1 MEGCVPGR
9 VAIMSRA
16 QARSVLDWISRTDAT
31 EVNEV
36 SLAVG
41 LGLDRTSIPG
51 RWVGCGAEFLGLSGD
66 CDLGAAR
73 RLFIHGT
80 APNGQRVTSE
90 QVERSF
96 YSAVFDLDKSVS
108 LLLAHPDPLVRQV
121 LAESIDIAFQR
132 AFSLLESLARIR
144 RGKGGVRSEKPIG
157 LTGLRFAHNAS
168 STGDPHC
175 HVHLMVL
182 ATAQGSDGKWITLDG
197 RQIFAQG
204 MRMAVAEFQIE
215 LYRELKCR
223 VELAPLSPT
232 FVRIGSTYML
242 RFGGLQPA
250 AEQLSSAT
258 RSMATA
264 WRQISGRKIV
274 TGLSHRQHQIVW
286 ARHRRGKRELAEQL
300 EHELDEI
307 LVEDGSRASQLRQLW
322 RDKMGDLGQSLDK
335 VKVRPAPSARPTLT
349 KPVDDE
355 TYRLQLKTL
364 HTFNLADL
372 ASLLRFRFPA
382 LDGEGCLLKAAE
394 LVVND
399 PYFVASHELKGAL
412 RDWIA
417 ATQQNGRAIA
427 TTTLLYVYGTSA
439 KHKIT
444 TIDALNEERVLE
456 TRAMKLSEK
465 QLAALFPVLPTSAT
479 YEQVKA
485 IEILGRGRAL
495 CVVSGVAGSGK
506 TFVLRPI
513 TEAAKMSK
521 IAVTVLARN
530 ANLARDLGDEL
541 SVPSCTLAAFKLAIR
556 NNAVDLARPQMIVV
570 DEAGLVDYND
580 WQMLLDLSEKSNVQV
595 IAVGDRRQSQPIDG
609 RASFATISRACEA
622 TGSHQTL
629 ETTYR
634 NKSWVQEATAIRE
647 AQADKV
653 VELAE
658 AEGRLIG
665 KPSDEILDMACQC
678 YAKYK
683 DAGEDVVLL
692 ARDNAVAADLASA
705 IQESLGIVGTHE
717 IAKEET
723 VGIGDEV
730 RARRNVRTLG
740 ITNGDRF
747 KVGGFVNSGILL
759 TRLDNQRGVIVSY
772 EYAQE
777 HIELAYCSTIDSVQ
791 GQTRDRVIVLVD
803 AAIGNT
809 LLYSGATRGRTAP
822 IYLVKTET
830 DSPREVL
837 VRAIMNEDVTLTIA
851 ELIGS
856 DDAGNG
862 KEELIVGSANLAL
875 ARQLK
880 SKLND
885 SHMIDPSP
893 VAATKIETRTALATT
908 TKADEVIEARP
919 ATKQVHRS
927 PARDM
932 PARDISLATTTR
944 RVESIRTDV
953 AQEKIFDNSPIAHES
968 PSVSS
973 IDQERTPSNNRRSR
987 VSKWLPTIDF
997 SELNR
1002 QLIIDEDWLH
1012 DQRIR
1017 PDGAARER
1025 NERPQAS
1032 VGIKSHI
1039 PDAQAGRRE
1048 HPNPDRELGQENHPA
1063 RKDPTAAVDGGS
1075 KWRHDAVE
1083 QPIGTDVPTV
1093 GVPAQP
1099 AARSADGAG
1108 AYRESVDERSEGMAP
1123 APSRTSH
1130 GDGSIPA
1137 PSQIGEDELP
1147 QVEEPE
1153 PPSSGLGFGF

>member
-1 MEGCVPGR
+1 
-9 VAIMSRA
+9 MSRA

-31 EVNEV
+31 EINEV
-36 SLAVG
+36 SLAIG

-80 APNGQRVTSE
+80 APNGQRVTSA

-96 YSAVFDLDKSVS
+96 YSAVFDLDKTVS
-108 LLLAHPDPLVRQV
+108 LLLAHPDPLVRQA

-157 LTGLRFAHNAS
+157 LTGLRFVHSAS
-168 STGDPHC
+168 STGDPHS

-204 MRMAVAEFQIE
+204 MRMAVEEFQIE
-215 LYRELKCR
+215 LYRELQRR
-223 VELAPLSPT
+223 VDLAPLAPA

-242 RFGGLQPA
+242 RFEGLQPA
-250 AEQLSSAT
+250 AEQLSGAT

-264 WRQISGRKIV
+264 WRQISGRNIV

-307 LVEDGSRASQLRQLW
+307 LVEDGSRARQLRQLW
-322 RDKMGDLGQSLDK
+322 RDKMGDFGRSLDK
-335 VKVRPAPSARPTLT
+335 VKVRPAPSARLPLT
-349 KPVDDE
+349 KPVGDE
-355 TYRLQLKTL
+355 PYRRQLKTL

-372 ASLLRFRFPA
+372 ANLLRFRFPA

-399 PYFVASHELKGAL
+399 PYFVTSQELKGAL
-412 RDWIA
+412 REWIA
-417 ATQQNGRAIA
+417 ATQQSGQAIA
-427 TTTLLYVYGTSA
+427 TATLLYVYGTSA

-465 QLAALFPVLPTSAT
+465 QLTVLLPVLPASAT
-479 YEQVKA
+479 LEQVKA

-513 TEAAKMSK
+513 TEAAKMSQL
-521 IAVTVLARN
+521 AVTVLARN
-530 ANLARDLGDEL
+530 ANLARDLGEAL
-541 SVPSCTLAAFKLAIR
+541 SVPSCTLAAFKLAIG
-556 NNAVDLARPQMIVV
+556 NNEVDLSRPQMIIV

-580 WQMLLDLSEKSNVQV
+580 WQMLLDLSEKLNVQV
-595 IAVGDRRQSQPIDG
+595 VAVGDRRQSQPIDG
-609 RASFATISRACEA
+609 RASFATVSRACQA
-622 TGSHQTL
+622 TGSYRML

-647 AQADKV
+647 AHADKV
-653 VELAE
+653 IELAE

-665 KPSDEILDMACQC
+665 KPGDEILDMACQC

-683 DAGEDVVLL
+683 DVGEDVVLL
-692 ARDNAVAADLASA
+692 ARDNAAAADLASA

-717 IAKEET
+717 IAKEES

-730 RARRNVRTLG
+730 RARRNVRALG

-747 KVGGFVNSGILL
+747 KVAGFVNSGILL
-759 TRLDNQRGVIVSY
+759 TRLDNKRGVIVSY

-791 GQTRDRVIVLVD
+791 GQTRDRVVVLVD

-809 LLYSGATRGRTAP
+809 LLYSGATRGRNAP

-830 DSPREVL
+830 DSPQEIL
-837 VRAIMNEDVTLTIA
+837 AHAITNEDVTLTIA

-856 DDAGNG
+856 DNDEA
-862 KEELIVGSANLAL
+862 ELVAGSANLAL
-875 ARQLK
+875 ARQSK
-880 SKLND
+880 SNLND
-885 SHMIDPSP
+885 AGHIIEPSS
-893 VAATKIETRTALATT
+893 VSAAKIETATT
-908 TKADEVIEARP
+908 PKTDKVIEARP
-919 ATKQVHRS
+919 ATTKVHGN

-932 PARDISLATTTR
+932 PAHNDLART
-944 RVESIRTDV
+944 VESAETNV
-953 AQEKIFDNSPIAHES
+953 TEEKTFENSPIAHES
-968 PSVSS
+968 PSGSS
-973 IDQERTPSNNRRSR
+973 INHERIPKKNKWSR
-987 VSKWLPTIDF
+987 VSKWLPTEDF

-1002 QLIIDEDWLH
+1002 QLIIDEEWLH
-1012 DQRIR
+1012 DQRIG
-1017 PDGAARER
+1017 PEGSARGR
-1025 NERPQAS
+1025 NDRSQAS

-1039 PDAQAGRRE
+1039 PDVEAGGRP
-1048 HPNPDRELGQENHPA
+1048 HPNPDRALGEEIHPSP
-1063 RKDPTAAVDGGS
+1063 KDPITGVVGGSEQRSAAVE
-1075 KWRHDAVE
+1075 R
-1083 QPIGTDVPTV
+1083 PIGTNVSTV
-1093 GVPAQP
+1093 GDPVQP
-1099 AARSADGAG
+1099 AVRSADGPG
-1108 AYRESVDERSEGMAP
+1108 AHRESIDEGSETMAP
-1123 APSRTSH
+1123 APSRASH
-1130 GDGSIPA
+1130 GDGSLPA
-1137 PSQIGEDELP
+1137 PSQDGEDEVLP
-1147 QVEEPE
+1147 AEEPA
-1153 PPSSGLGFGF
+1153 PPSAGFGFGF